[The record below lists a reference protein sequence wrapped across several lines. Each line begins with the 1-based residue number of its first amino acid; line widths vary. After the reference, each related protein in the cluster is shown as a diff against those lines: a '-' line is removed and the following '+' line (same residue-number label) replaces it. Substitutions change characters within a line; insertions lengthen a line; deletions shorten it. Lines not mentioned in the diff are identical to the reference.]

1 MLVQHV
7 LITPAVFTPRIS
19 EISGE
24 VTGCL
29 YAITASV
36 SSAGMDSRSGG
47 RKLLMNR
54 RTTSCCC
61 GLVNSLYRRHLADL
75 NPALFARIARH
86 QLIQRSLHC
95 HFSSPSA
102 LAIARSS
109 PVHPPHK

>member
-1 MLVQHV
+1 LSNSV

-19 EISGE
+19 EISGA

-36 SSAGMDSRSGG
+36 SSAGIDNRSGG

-61 GLVNSLYRRHLADL
+61 GFVYILYP
-75 NPALFARIARH
+75 PATARIS
-86 QLIQRSLHC
+86 I
-95 HFSSPSA
+95 P
-102 LAIARSS
+102 RSS
-109 PVHPPHK
+109 AA